1 MEHRQCCLLSDVVE
15 WHHEGTLCSVRE
27 GDRMRAAE
35 PELPAAGRAADLIAA
50 KDTTLMSLL
59 LTQMAIVLLTTMI
72 CGWLVLKVGQ
82 ARVIG
87 EIIGGILVG
96 PSVFGRF
103 APHLSAK
110 LFPASSLGAFEIL
123 STVGLVL
130 FLFLIGMELDY
141 ELLYR
146 NRVTAVMASG
156 MSIFLPF
163 CMAALLAH
171 SLRVRFA
178 PHGIG
183 SIPFVLFLGI
193 AMSITAFPV
202 LARILEERNLQAT
215 ALGSTAI
222 LCAAVDDVVAW
233 LLLAFALAFVGGDSG
248 PSSLL
253 LRLSGLVV
261 YLAVMLGVIRPL
273 AAWLVRRQKKPEL
286 SFELLGLVAAAA
298 LLSAAATD
306 KIGVHP
312 LFGAFLAGVCF
323 PRVPHWQTA
332 IRERL
337 DMLISVLLLPLFF
350 ALTGMRTR
358 LDLLND
364 SSMWLWSGIV
374 LLAAVFGKVG
384 GAVTAARWTGQSW
397 RDAAALG
404 ALLNTRGLVE
414 LIVLNIAYSVGAFSP
429 TLFTMLV
436 VMALVT
442 TMLTAPTLTL
452 LGIKGTARK
461 AAAPVSIPVS

>member
-1 MEHRQCCLLSDVVE
+1 M
-15 WHHEGTLCSVRE
+15 T
-27 GDRMRAAE
+27 
-35 PELPAAGRAADLIAA
+35 
-50 KDTTLMSLL
+50 LL
-59 LTQMAIVLLTTMI
+59 LTQMAIVLLITVA
-72 CGWLVLKVGQ
+72 CGWLALKVGQ

-110 LFPASSLGAFEIL
+110 IFPLSSLGPFETL

-141 ELLYR
+141 EHLYR
-146 NRVTAVMASG
+146 QRATALLASG
-156 MSIFLPF
+156 MSIVLPF
-163 CMAALLAH
+163 AMGALLAH
-171 SLRVRFA
+171 SLRIRFA

-183 SIPFVLFLGI
+183 NVPFVLFLGI

-202 LARILEERNLQAT
+202 LARILEERNLQGT
-215 ALGSTAI
+215 ALGTTAI

-233 LLLAFALAFVGGDSG
+233 TLLAFALALMGGQDA

-253 LRLSGLVV
+253 LRLSGLLV
-261 YLAVMLGVIRPL
+261 YLFLMLGVLRPL
-273 AAWLVRRQKKPEL
+273 AAYVVRRHKRPEL
-286 SFELLGLVAAAA
+286 TLELLGVVVAGA
-298 LLSAAATD
+298 LLS
-306 KIGVHP
+306 
-312 LFGAFLAGVCF
+312 GVCF
-323 PRVPHWQTA
+323 PRVPEWQLA
-332 IRERL
+332 LRERL
-337 DMLISVLLLPLFF
+337 DMLVSVLLLPLFF

-364 SSMWLWSGIV
+364 TAMWLWAGVV
-374 LLAAVFGKVG
+374 LFAAVFGKMG
-384 GAVTAARWTGQSW
+384 GAALAARWTGQSW

-414 LIVLNIAYSVGAFSP
+414 LIVLNIAYTVGVFTP

-442 TMLTAPTLTL
+442 TMLTTPILSL
-452 LGIKGTARK
+452 LGIRGTAK
-461 AAAPVSIPVS
+461 KQPGSVPVSVS

>member
-1 MEHRQCCLLSDVVE
+1 M
-15 WHHEGTLCSVRE
+15 T
-27 GDRMRAAE
+27 
-35 PELPAAGRAADLIAA
+35 
-50 KDTTLMSLL
+50 LL
-59 LTQMAIVLLTTMI
+59 LTQMAIVLLITVA
-72 CGWLVLKVGQ
+72 CGWLALKVGQ

-87 EIIGGILVG
+87 EIIGGILIG

-103 APHLSAK
+103 APHLSAS
-110 LFPASSLGAFEIL
+110 LFPLSSLGAFETL

-141 ELLYR
+141 EQLYR
-146 NRVTAVMASG
+146 HRVTAVMASG
-156 MSIFLPF
+156 MSILLPF
-163 CMAALLAH
+163 GMAALLAH
-171 SLRVRFA
+171 SLRIRFA

-183 SIPFVLFLGI
+183 SVPFVLFLGI

-202 LARILEERNLQAT
+202 LARILEERNLQGT
-215 ALGSTAI
+215 ALGTTAI

-233 LLLAFALAFVGGDSG
+233 SLLAFALAFIGGGDA

-253 LRLSGLVV
+253 LRLTGLIV
-261 YLAVMLGVIRPL
+261 YLALMLVVIRPL
-273 AAWLVRRQKKPEL
+273 AAYLVRRQRKPVL
-286 SFELLGLVAAAA
+286 TLELLGVVVAGA

-323 PRVPHWQTA
+323 PRVPQWQLA
-332 IRERL
+332 LRERL
-337 DMLISVLLLPLFF
+337 DMLVSVLLLPLFF

-364 SSMWLWSGIV
+364 ASMWLWAGVV
-374 LLAAVFGKVG
+374 LLAAVFGKMG
-384 GAVTAARWTGQSW
+384 GAALAARWTGQSW

-414 LIVLNIAYSVGAFSP
+414 LIVLNIAYTVGAFTP

-442 TMLTAPTLTL
+442 TMLTTPLLTL
-452 LGIKGTARK
+452 LGIRGTARK
-461 AAAPVSIPVS
+461 QPGSVPVSVG

>member
-1 MEHRQCCLLSDVVE
+1 M
-15 WHHEGTLCSVRE
+15 T
-27 GDRMRAAE
+27 
-35 PELPAAGRAADLIAA
+35 
-50 KDTTLMSLL
+50 LL
-59 LTQMAIVLLTTMI
+59 LTQMAIVLLITVA
-72 CGWLVLKVGQ
+72 CGWLALKVGQ

-103 APHLSAK
+103 APHSSAT
-110 LFPASSLGAFEIL
+110 LFPPSSLGPFETL

-141 ELLYR
+141 EHLAR
-146 NRVTAVMASG
+146 QRATAVVASG
-156 MSIFLPF
+156 MSILLPF
-163 CMAALLAH
+163 AMGALLAH
-171 SLRVRFA
+171 SLRIRFA
-178 PHGIG
+178 PNGIG

-202 LARILEERNLQAT
+202 LARILEERNLQGT
-215 ALGSTAI
+215 ALGTTAI

-233 LLLAFALAFVGGDSG
+233 SLLAFALAFIGGEDA

-253 LRLSGLVV
+253 FRLTGLVV
-261 YLAVMLGVIRPL
+261 YLVLMVGVIRPL
-273 AAWLVRRQKKPEL
+273 AAYIVRRHQKPQL
-286 SFELLGLVAAAA
+286 TLELLGVVVAGA

-323 PRVPHWQTA
+323 PRVPHWQLA
-332 IRERL
+332 LRERL
-337 DMLISVLLLPLFF
+337 DMLVSVLLLPLFF

-364 SSMWLWSGIV
+364 GAMWLWAGLV
-374 LLAAVFGKVG
+374 LLAAVFGKMG
-384 GAVTAARWTGQSW
+384 GAALAARWTGQSW
-397 RDAAALG
+397 RDAIALG

-414 LIVLNIAYSVGAFSP
+414 LIVLNIAYTVGAFTP

-442 TMLTAPTLTL
+442 TMLTAPILTL
-452 LGIKGTARK
+452 LGIRGTAK
-461 AAAPVSIPVS
+461 KQPGSVPVSVS

>member
-1 MEHRQCCLLSDVVE
+1 M
-15 WHHEGTLCSVRE
+15 T
-27 GDRMRAAE
+27 
-35 PELPAAGRAADLIAA
+35 
-50 KDTTLMSLL
+50 LL
-59 LTQMAIVLLTTMI
+59 LTQMAIVLLITVA
-72 CGWLVLKVGQ
+72 CGWLALKVGQ

-103 APHLSAK
+103 APHLSAS
-110 LFPASSLGAFEIL
+110 LFPPSSLGPFETL

-141 ELLYR
+141 EHLAR
-146 NRVTAVMASG
+146 QRATAVVASG
-156 MSIFLPF
+156 MSILLPF
-163 CMAALLAH
+163 GMAALLAH
-171 SLRVRFA
+171 SLRIRFA

-202 LARILEERNLQAT
+202 LARILEERNLQGT
-215 ALGSTAI
+215 ALGTTAI

-233 LLLAFALAFVGGDSG
+233 SLLAFALAFIGGADG

-253 LRLSGLVV
+253 FRLGGLVA
-261 YLAVMLGVIRPL
+261 YLVLMVGVIRPL
-273 AAWLVRRQKKPEL
+273 GAYLVRRQRKPEL
-286 SFELLGLVAAAA
+286 TLELLGVVVAGA

-323 PRVPHWQTA
+323 PRVPEWQLA
-332 IRERL
+332 LRERL
-337 DMLISVLLLPLFF
+337 DMLVSVLLLPLFF
-350 ALTGMRTR
+350 ALTGMHTR

-364 SSMWLWSGIV
+364 GAMWLWAGLV
-374 LLAAVFGKVG
+374 LLAAVFGKMG
-384 GAVTAARWTGQSW
+384 GAALAARWTGQSW
-397 RDAAALG
+397 RDAIALG

-414 LIVLNIAYSVGAFSP
+414 LIVLNIAYSVGAFTP

-442 TMLTAPTLTL
+442 TMLTAPILTL
-452 LGIKGTARK
+452 LGIRGTAK
-461 AAAPVSIPVS
+461 KHPGSVPVSVT